1 MLNILFDSN
10 LLIIAA
16 ITALATEAAKRLF
29 GDKKVSYNVIAII
42 LSAIV
47 SIGFTVSDTLLS
59 SGVFDTNRIVYIVN
73 ITFLSAII
81 AMVGYDKFKQAIG
94 QIKK

>member
-10 LLIIAA
+10 LLIISI
-16 ITALATEAAKRLF
+16 ITALATEAAKSLF
-29 GDKKVSYNVIAII
+29 DKKKVSYNVIALII
-42 LSAIV
+42 STIV
-47 SIGFTVSDTLLS
+47 SIIFTVSDTILS
-59 SGVFDTNRIVYIVN
+59 NGVFDTNRIIYIVN
-73 ITFLSAII
+73 ITLLSGVI